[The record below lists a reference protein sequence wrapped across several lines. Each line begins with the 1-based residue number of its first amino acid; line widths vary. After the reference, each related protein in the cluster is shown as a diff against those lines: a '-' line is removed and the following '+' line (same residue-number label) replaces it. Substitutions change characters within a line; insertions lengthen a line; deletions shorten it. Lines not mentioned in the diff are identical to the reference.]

1 MKALEKWVYV
11 FAPWS
16 STYIELQLSLLTN
29 QQCSVI
35 VHTAYTLHPLFVS
48 VLGLTPNTAMSFAK
62 ADLSC
67 IHGAFLCAMSL
78 PTCTWLSKRHS
89 LTLCEESN
97 KKKTP
102 RRNTISVIILGL
114 ETLTSQL
121 VSVTTF
127 NIELFHRL
135 DGVEARLQETSEAFE
150 QSRLAAKKAKS
161 EYERVK
167 KMRYVYIRIMYV
179 HMYMHKFIV
188 PSPCFLHAST
198 GFSVARDTLY

>member
-1 MKALEKWVYV
+1 M
-11 FAPWS
+11 
-16 STYIELQLSLLTN
+16 
-29 QQCSVI
+29 
-35 VHTAYTLHPLFVS
+35 
-48 VLGLTPNTAMSFAK
+48 
-62 ADLSC
+62 
-67 IHGAFLCAMSL
+67 
-78 PTCTWLSKRHS
+78 
-89 LTLCEESN
+89 
-97 KKKTP
+97 
-102 RRNTISVIILGL
+102 GL

-179 HMYMHKFIV
+179 RMYMRKFIV